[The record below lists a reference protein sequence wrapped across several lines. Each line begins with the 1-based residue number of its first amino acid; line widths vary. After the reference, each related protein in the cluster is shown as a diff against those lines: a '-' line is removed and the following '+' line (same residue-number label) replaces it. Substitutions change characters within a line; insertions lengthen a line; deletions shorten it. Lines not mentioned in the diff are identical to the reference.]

1 MTSEQKKN
9 KRRQEWRHFTRKYW
23 KEMAKDITRQMVFSE
38 ENVNRM
44 KMGKAPRRLA
54 LVQHKTTGLTIEMHL
69 PIELHHVFGMNCDT
83 PQEDQTV
90 IELFPH
96 QHDAAD
102 PSRHFNF
109 NFIEWRGFL

>member
-23 KEMAKDITRQMVFSE
+23 KELAAYLGTEGPYSI
-38 ENVNRM
+38 ENINRM

-54 LVQHKTTGLTIEMHL
+54 LVRHKKTGLTVEMHL
-69 PIELHHVFGMNCDT
+69 PVELHHVFGMNCDT

-96 QHDAAD
+96 EHDAAD

-109 NFIEWRGFL
+109 EFVEWRGFI